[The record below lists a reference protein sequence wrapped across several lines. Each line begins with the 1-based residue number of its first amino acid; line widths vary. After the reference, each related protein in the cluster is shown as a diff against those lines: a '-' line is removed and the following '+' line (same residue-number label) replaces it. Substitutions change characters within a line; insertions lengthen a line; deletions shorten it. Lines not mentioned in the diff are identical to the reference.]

1 MDGLEELFME
11 ELERLM
17 NDDESVVVIFD
28 AEGNRIRWA
37 FQ

>member
-28 AEGNRIRWA
+28 AEGNRIR
-37 FQ
+37 